1 MSKKGLFR
9 THVALVTVVSE
20 WVDGEPVLVANTV
33 WTKGNLQPYKQGISI
48 ELTEAGYRYNDWRI
62 LYLKDMPVFSVED
75 APQLSYFVV
84 NEEWYL
90 IQSKQNW
97 TTQAKGAKHYKLI
110 GQKTPKPDFVNMTM
124 TIGELAQDFENA
136 INELDQAT
144 KLL

>member
-9 THVALVTVVSE
+9 THVAIVKGTNV
-20 WVDGEPVLVANTV
+20 V
-33 WTKGNLQPYKQGISI
+33 WTKGNLQPYKQGISM
-48 ELTEAGYRYNDWRI
+48 ELADAGYRYNDWRI
-62 LYLKDMPVFSVED
+62 LYLKDMPVYSIEEELS
-75 APQLSYFVV
+75 QLGYFVV
-84 NEEWYL
+84 DGEWYL

-97 TTQAKGAKHYKLI
+97 ATQAKGAKHYKLI
-110 GQKTPKPDFVNMTM
+110 GQKTAKSDLVNMTM